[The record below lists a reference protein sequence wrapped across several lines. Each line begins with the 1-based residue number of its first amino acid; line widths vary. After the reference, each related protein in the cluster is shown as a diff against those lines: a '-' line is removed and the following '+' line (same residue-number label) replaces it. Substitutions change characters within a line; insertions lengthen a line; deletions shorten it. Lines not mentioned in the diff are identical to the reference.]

1 MLLRLGVRGTVL
13 IGLTAWT
20 AGLTA
25 QALAPSR
32 DLVAGSLGFNGL
44 CIAGVFVAG
53 QVFVNSRVHDGL
65 RASVQALL
73 TFINGLGMLLGNL
86 LFGALR
92 RWASDELQPAFAVGA
107 IVMTMLVAVF
117 VFGFENRRKALE

>member
-1 MLLRLGVRGTVL
+1 MLL
-13 IGLTAWT
+13 GLAAWT
-20 AGLTA
+20 AGLSA

-32 DLVAGSLGFNGL
+32 ELVAGSLGFNGL

-53 QVFVNSRVHDGL
+53 QVFVNGRVHDGL

-73 TFINGLGMLLGNL
+73 TFVNGLGMLLGNL

-92 RWASDELQPAFAVGA
+92 YWASDELRPAFAVGA
-107 IVMTMLVAVF
+107 LVMALLVVVF
-117 VFGFENRRKALE
+117 VFGFRDEGAKKPLAT